1 MHAATSSLLLA
12 CPTGSRVA
20 SSRRAP
26 RHARVRAAASSAASS
41 TSSSTPARLE
51 GEALE
56 SYTKKM
62 AEDLTHLFDETG
74 IDRELYESDVSFEDP
89 LTKYDNIDGY
99 LFNIDMLKNVF
110 TPVYTMHTIEQTGD
124 WELSTRWTS
133 TAPRGGTRSI
143 LWRRNSI
150 SICTFTSRYCLRRIY
165 EVSQS

>member
-1 MHAATSSLLLA
+1 MAVPTAKSTSKPAAWPRHELSQPVTTDSKMHAATSSLLLA

-20 SSRRAP
+20 SSRRTP

-74 IDRELYESDVSFEDP
+74 IDRELYESDVYFEDP

-99 LFNIDMLKNVF
+99 LFNINMLKNVF
-110 TPVYTMHTIEQTGD
+110 TPWM
-124 WELSTRWTS
+124 
-133 TAPRGGTRSI
+133 
-143 LWRRNSI
+143 
-150 SICTFTSRYCLRRIY
+150 
-165 EVSQS
+165 

>member
-89 LTKYDNIDGY
+89 
-99 LFNIDMLKNVF
+99 
-110 TPVYTMHTIEQTGD
+110 P
-124 WELSTRWTS
+124 S
-133 TAPRGGTRSI
+133 
-143 LWRRNSI
+143 
-150 SICTFTSRYCLRRIY
+150 
-165 EVSQS
+165 